1 MKSASVKLVLR
12 KDKTKKDGT
21 APIAIRVTA
30 NRKSKYM
37 STGVYIEPKYWN
49 EKKQQIRASHPI
61 AASLNAKIKEALY
74 DTQKEALDARSAQ
87 AVVTSVKSGGGSF
100 TGYFEQFIE
109 GLNTQ
114 DRFWDWK
121 KYRVTLKKLRACLGN
136 EIHWK
141 DLDRSALQDFEKYLR
156 GECGN
161 SNNTTRKELQRMRR
175 VIRQGIKDGI
185 VKPEADPFLVYDRP
199 PAKAVERRKLNI
211 EEIQALE
218 QLDLEA
224 GSSLLIA
231 RDAFIL
237 SFYGGGIRFGDVCLL
252 RAESVTEGRL
262 EYRMMKTGSLVSIP
276 LPGPALRII
285 DQYSTVR
292 RYYLFPYLKKGIE
305 KNPVDLRRRINS
317 RNVVVNVELK
327 RLAKLAGLQSEGLTF
342 HVARHSFADYARR
355 QSGDLY
361 AVSKT
366 LGHTSLQV
374 TQQYLR
380 SFDQDAV
387 DKLAKDLWEQQN
399 ASAKQ

>member
-1 MKSASVKLVLR
+1 ML
-12 KDKTKKDGT
+12 
-21 APIAIRVTA
+21 RVT
-30 NRKSKYM
+30 
-37 STGVYIEPKYWN
+37 E
-49 EKKQQIRASHPI
+49 
-61 AASLNAKIKEALY
+61 
-74 DTQKEALDARSAQ
+74 EALDTTSADTVK
-87 AVVTSVKSGGGSF
+87 ASVKSGGGSF
-100 TGYFEQFIE
+100 TAYFEQFIE

-141 DLDRSALQDFEKYLR
+141 DLDRSALQDFEKHLR
-156 GECGN
+156 EECGN
-161 SNNTTRKELQRMRR
+161 SNNTTRKELQRLRR

-185 VKPEADPFLVYDRP
+185 VKPEADPFLVYNRP
-199 PAKAVERRKLNI
+199 PAKEVERRKLSI
-211 EEIQALE
+211 EEIQTLE

-224 GSSLLIA
+224 GSSLRIA

-237 SFYGGGIRFGDVCLL
+237 AFYGGGIRFGDVCLL
-252 RAESVTEGRL
+252 QAESVSDGRL

-285 DQYSTVR
+285 EAYGIIR

-305 KNPVDLRRRINS
+305 NNQVELRRRINS
-317 RNVVVNVELK
+317 RNVVVNGELK

-380 SFDQDAV
+380 SFDRDAV
-387 DKLAKDLWEQQN
+387 DKLANELWN
-399 ASAKQ
+399 

>member
-1 MKSASVKLVLR
+1 MNNASVKLILR
-12 KDKTKKDGT
+12 ENKKKKDGT
-21 APIAIRVTA
+21 VPIWIRITA
-30 NRKSKYM
+30 NRKSRYI
-37 STGVYIEPKYWN
+37 STGIYIEPKHWN
-49 EKKQQIRASHPI
+49 EKKHKIRASHPL
-61 AASLNAKIKEALY
+61 APTLNASL
-74 DTQKEALDARSAQ
+74 QKAMLRVTEEALDTTSADTVK
-87 AVVTSVKSGGGSF
+87 ASVKSGGGSF
-100 TGYFEQFIE
+100 TAYFEQFIE

-141 DLDRSALQDFEKYLR
+141 DLNRSALQDFEKYLR
-156 GECGN
+156 EECGN
-161 SNNTTRKELQRMRR
+161 SNNTTRKELQRLRR
-175 VIRQGIKDGI
+175 VIRQGIKDSI

-199 PAKAVERRKLNI
+199 PAKEVERRKLSI

-224 GSSLLIA
+224 GSSLCIA

-252 RAESVTEGRL
+252 RAQSVNAGRL

-276 LPGPALRII
+276 LPGPALRIVEE
-285 DQYSTVR
+285 YATSR

-305 KNPVDLRRRINS
+305 KNPVELRRRINS
-317 RNVVVNVELK
+317 RNVVVNGELK
-327 RLAKLAGLQSEGLTF
+327 RLAKMAELQSEGLTF

-380 SFDQDAV
+380 SFDRDAV
-387 DKLAKDLWEQQN
+387 DRLADELW
-399 ASAKQ
+399 SR